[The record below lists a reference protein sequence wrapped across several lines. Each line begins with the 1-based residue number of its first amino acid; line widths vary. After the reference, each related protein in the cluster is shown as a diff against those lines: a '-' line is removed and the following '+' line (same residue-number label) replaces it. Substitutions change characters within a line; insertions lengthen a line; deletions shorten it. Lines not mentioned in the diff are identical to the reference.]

1 MAKAKAPEA
10 IVDTPAPEAIV
21 DTPVQTPVPEAIVEA
36 VRVFNL
42 TEAIDQAI
50 KLAQEEVLSTQ
61 IITRLEEAKHFIQR

>member
-1 MAKAKAPEA
+1 MAKATTTEA
-10 IVDTPAPEAIV
+10 TTTE
-21 DTPVQTPVPEAIVEA
+21 ELVEA

-50 KLAQEEVLSTQ
+50 KLAQSEVLSTQ

>member
-1 MAKAKAPEA
+1 MAKAKLEEA
-10 IVDTPAPEAIV
+10 
-21 DTPVQTPVPEAIVEA
+21 PEAIVEA

>member
-1 MAKAKAPEA
+1 MAKAKFTLAPEA
-10 IVDTPAPEAIV
+10 IVELPNSA
-21 DTPVQTPVPEAIVEA
+21 PEAIVEA

>member
-10 IVDTPAPEAIV
+10 IVDAPVQVAPEAIV
-21 DTPVQTPVPEAIVEA
+21 DA

-50 KLAQEEVLSTQ
+50 KLAQSEVLSTQ

>member
-1 MAKAKAPEA
+1 MAKAKLEEA
-10 IVDTPAPEAIV
+10 
-21 DTPVQTPVPEAIVEA
+21 PVQTPAPEAIVEA